1 MGKKRV
7 VVKTKEE
14 VIKETEKREAIIQK
28 VTGKT
33 PKKKKIVE
41 KGRAYIYSTY
51 NNTMITITDRNGNV
65 LACASSGMVGFK
77 GPQKSTPFAAS
88 KVAEVVAEKAE
99 RIGMKEIEVLVKGI
113 GTGRDSAI
121 RSLGNKGLEIV
132 SIKDITPIPHNGC
145 RPRKPRRV

>member
-7 VVKTKEE
+7 ITKSKEE
-14 VIKETEKREAIIQK
+14 IIKETEKREAIIQK
-28 VTGKT
+28 VVGKG

-51 NNTMITITDRNGNV
+51 NNTMITITDKSGNV
-65 LACASSGMVGFK
+65 LAWASSGMVGFK
-77 GPQKSTPFAAS
+77 GPQKATPFAAS
-88 KVAEVVAEKAE
+88 KVAEIVAEKVKKM
-99 RIGMKEIEVLVKGI
+99 GMKEIEVLVKGI

-121 RSLGNKGLEIV
+121 KSLGHRGLDII
-132 SIKDITPIPHNGC
+132 SIKDVTPIPHNGC